1 MAKRINLLLPL
12 LFILVFLVVGYFQYI
27 EQKNDFL
34 KKIDGV
40 HFEFDETLLGDSG
53 TLEPMIKS
61 YSDATMVTIPL
72 RIDNTKNEE
81 VFLEKVVFKIY
92 IVGNLLEERIVE
104 ELIIPSKGSKAL
116 SLDDVK
122 ISGEKFDTILLG
134 ANADVDHP
142 EDATLE
148 LAVEVY
154 IFYPLELGPIR
165 IDRFSI
171 QHVRL
176 EGDIH
181 IRSLMGGRTKEEAAV
196 EFL

>member
-1 MAKRINLLLPL
+1 MAKRISLLLPL
-12 LFILVFLVVGYFQYI
+12 LFILVFLVIGYFQYT

-40 HFEFDETLLGDSG
+40 HFEFDETVLGDSG
-53 TLEPMIKS
+53 ILEPMIKS

-72 RIDNTKNEE
+72 RIDNGQNEE
-81 VFLEKVVFKIY
+81 VFLEKVVFKSY

-104 ELIIPSKGSKAL
+104 DFNIPSKGSRAL
-116 SLDDVK
+116 ILDDVK
-122 ISGEKFDTILLG
+122 ISGEKFDNILLG
-134 ANADVDHP
+134 ANADVEAP

-154 IFYPLELGPIR
+154 IFYPLELGPLR

-171 QHVRL
+171 PHVRL

-181 IRSLMGGRTKEEAAV
+181 IRSIMGGRTKEEAAV
-196 EFL
+196 EFF